1 MFRSLTAHFCAELL
15 VENVSSRLVKAI
27 KSMYNT
33 VKLCV
38 RNKSLF
44 SQFFESNIGL
54 KQGDPSSPLLFM
66 LFVNDIVDN
75 INSDLSNSFS
85 VDEWKLFLISYA
97 DDQVVF
103 ASSPQTLQSLLNDI
117 ENYCRIW
124 GL

>member
-1 MFRSLTAHFCAELL
+1 
-15 VENVSSRLVKAI
+15 
-27 KSMYNT
+27 
-33 VKLCV
+33 
-38 RNKSLF
+38 
-44 SQFFESNIGL
+44 
-54 KQGDPSSPLLFM
+54 M

-85 VDEWKLFLISYA
+85 VDEWKLFLILYA

-103 ASSPQTLQSLLNDI
+103 ASFPQILQSLLNDI